1 MPEKVI
7 IATRGSKLA
16 LWQAEYVADQLKQQY
31 QDLLVELKIVKT
43 TGDTILDIPLAKVGG
58 KGLFVKEIEEA
69 ILSGEADLAVHSLKD
84 VPGEIVPE
92 LTLGVLPERGNPGD
106 SLVSYECP
114 DLASLPQGAVVGTS
128 SLRRQAQLLSLR
140 PDLRIKTL
148 RGNLDTRLRKLQQG
162 EYQAVVLA
170 SAGLERLGIGA
181 TYHYRLS
188 PPDFLPAVGQG
199 ALGIEFRR
207 DNRELASMLE
217 VLDHEPTRIAV
228 TAERAFLQEVEGGC
242 QVPMGGYAE
251 IKNGRIALSGFV
263 SDPDGRNIIRRCKEA
278 APFTADALG
287 REVGREILE
296 AGGREI
302 LAEISRLEQEREQ

>member
-1 MPEKVI
+1 MPKKVT

-16 LWQAEYVADQLKQQY
+16 LWQAEYIADQLKQQHR
-31 QDLLVELKIVKT
+31 DLLVELKIVKT

-84 VPGEIVPE
+84 VPGEIVPD

-106 SLVSYECP
+106 SLVSHEFP
-114 DLASLPQGAVVGTS
+114 DLASLPRGAEVGTS

-181 TYHYRLS
+181 TYHYCLF

-199 ALGIEFRR
+199 AMGIEFHR
-207 DNRELASMLE
+207 DNRELASILE

-263 SDPDGRNIIRRCKEA
+263 SDPDGRKMIRSSKESDPA
-278 APFTADALG
+278 SAEALG

-296 AGGREI
+296 SGGREI
-302 LAEISRLEQEREQ
+302 LTEISRLEHN